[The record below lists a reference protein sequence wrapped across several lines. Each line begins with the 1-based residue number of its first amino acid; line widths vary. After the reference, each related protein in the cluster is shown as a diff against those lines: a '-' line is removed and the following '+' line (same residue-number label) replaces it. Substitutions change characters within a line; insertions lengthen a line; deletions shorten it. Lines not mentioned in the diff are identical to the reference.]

1 MRALKMLLVVAAALM
16 LSACGYNTIQVQDE
30 ATKAAWSEVINQYQR
45 RADLIPN
52 LVATVK
58 GFAAQEQ
65 AVLIGVT
72 EARAKATQV
81 KVDANDAGSLAKF
94 QAAQGELSSALS
106 RLMVVVEKYP
116 ELKSDQNFLALQ
128 TQLEGTENR
137 ITVARNRYIQAVND
151 YNVTVRKFP
160 VNLTAMVFG
169 YQTKPNFTVEN
180 EAAIAKP
187 PTVDFNPPGQGAITP
202 SPEAQV
208 PPAAPKD
215 SAAVPAAH

>member
-1 MRALKMLLVVAAALM
+1 MRALKMLLVVAAGLM

-137 ITVARNRYIQAVND
+137 ITEARNRYIQAVND

-169 YQTKPNFTVEN
+169 YQVKPNFTVEN

-202 SPEAQV
+202 SPGAEV

-215 SAAVPAAH
+215 SATVPAAH